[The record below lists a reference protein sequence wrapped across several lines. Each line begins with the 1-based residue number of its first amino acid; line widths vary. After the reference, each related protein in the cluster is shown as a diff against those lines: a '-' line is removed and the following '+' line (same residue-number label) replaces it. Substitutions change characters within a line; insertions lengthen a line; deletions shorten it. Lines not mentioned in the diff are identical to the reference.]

1 MGGTAGR
8 TTLNGEGLQHEDG
21 HSHLYAATIPNCV
34 PYDPTYAHEVAV
46 IIQDGLR
53 RMYAEQEDVFYYLTI
68 YNESY
73 DMPAMPE
80 GVREGIL
87 KGLYPFKTVRPDGAQ
102 NTVQLL
108 GSGVI
113 LREVLRA
120 QEILATKYGVGS
132 TVFSATS
139 YQELRRDAIEAERV
153 NRLHPDQPK
162 RVPYVRQVLGEDA
175 NVPVIASSD
184 YMRAVPEQV
193 APYLD
198 CRLLALGTDGFGR
211 SETRANLRRFF
222 EVDAEHVAVAALYAL
237 AERGRLDRAVVQQA
251 IRDLGIDPQRPAPW
265 TV

>member
-1 MGGTAGR
+1 MFVK
-8 TTLNGEGLQHEDG
+8 GEDL
-21 HSHLYAATIPNCV
+21 
-34 PYDPTYAHEVAV
+34 
-46 IIQDGLR
+46 
-53 RMYAEQEDVFYYLTI
+53 FYYLTI

-80 GVREGIL
+80 GVRDGIL
-87 KGLYPFKTVRPDGAQ
+87 KGLYPFKTVRPDGAKH
-102 NTVQLL
+102 TVQLL

-120 QEILATKYGVGS
+120 QEILAAKYNVAS
-132 TVFSATS
+132 TVYSATS
-139 YQELRRDAIEAERV
+139 YQELRRDAIERERV
-153 NRLHPDQPK
+153 NRLHPDRPK
-162 RVPYVRQVLGEDA
+162 KVPYVRQVLGDDV

-184 YMRAVPEQV
+184 YMRALPEQV

-222 EVDAEHVAVAALYAL
+222 EIDAEHVAVAALHAL
-237 AERGRLDRAVVQQA
+237 AERGQLDRAVVHQA
-251 IRDLGIDPQRPAPW
+251 IRDLGIDPDRPAPW